1 MSSTGGR
8 RPGAADGM
16 TIGVVGPVPPRRSS
30 VAEETAWMAAQFA
43 DHGAEVR
50 LVAVTDP
57 HDGLDQVPGQL
68 PWPSSETVSTVA
80 EWRVGTEGAERA
92 GLRVLS
98 GADAVL
104 VHYQMGRFG
113 HAGLHGPDDSAGS
126 PLVRFLQRCPAP
138 TVLVLHDVPSATDPA
153 GRDEI
158 RHLVRLADAV
168 VVHSEV
174 ARRRARAASADIDL
188 TLTGR
193 SGSDDLDRVHIVPR
207 AAVLGA
213 PTATPHSGT
222 PRPGRAPRD
231 GNPSVLTFGFLDPE
245 KAVEDAIVAVAELDD
260 LSAPVRY
267 EVCGPTA
274 TDVVDLEGEHYR
286 SGLRIL
292 AKALKVDDRVLVH
305 DGYLP
310 SSALARKLREADVVV
325 LPYQSHDTT
334 SSAALVEALAAG
346 RPVVATAFPHAV
358 ELLSDGAGILV
369 APGDRAAMT
378 SAIRTVLARPRTA
391 AAMSERAAE
400 VGALFRPD
408 RVTEAYLDVLRT
420 LQHEVDLRAA
430 GTPPRHPA
438 LPGADRPGPAS
449 EPLTA

>member
-1 MSSTGGR
+1 MSTAGGTW
-8 RPGAADGM
+8 PVAADGL
-16 TIGVVGPVPPRRSS
+16 TIGVVGPVPPHRSS
-30 VAEETAWMAAQFA
+30 IAEETSWMASQLAARGA
-43 DHGAEVR
+43 DVR
-50 LVAVTDP
+50 LVAVTDQQDP
-57 HDGLDQVPGQL
+57 HDRPPGRL
-68 PWPSSETVSTVA
+68 AWTTSDRISTVA
-80 EWRVGTEGAERA
+80 EWRAGTEGAERA

-98 GADAVL
+98 GADAVV
-104 VHYQMGRFG
+104 VHHQLARHG
-113 HAGLHGPDDSAGS
+113 HGGLHGPDDAAGS

-153 GRDEI
+153 HREEI
-158 RHLVRLADAV
+158 ARLVRLADAV
-168 VVHSEV
+168 VVQSEV
-174 ARRRARAASADIDL
+174 ARRRTLAAAGGDIDL
-188 TLTGR
+188 TGTGR
-193 SGSDDLDRVHIVPR
+193 QWSDALDRVHIVPR

-213 PTATPHSGT
+213 PTATPHSGM

-231 GNPSVLTFGFLDPE
+231 GVPNVLTFGFLDPD
-245 KAVEDAIVAVAELDD
+245 KAVEDAVVAVAELDD

-274 TDVVDLEGEHYR
+274 SEVLDLEGEHYR

-310 SSALARKLREADVVV
+310 TSALARKLAGADVVV

-369 APGDRAAMT
+369 APGDRGAMT

-391 AAMSERAAE
+391 AAMSQRAAE
-400 VGALFRPD
+400 VGRQFHPD
-408 RVTEAYLDVLRT
+408 RVLDAYLDLLGSLRS
-420 LQHEVDLRAA
+420 EVDLRDAA
-430 GTPPRHPA
+430 TPPRHPA
-438 LPGADRPGPAS
+438 LPGSSS

>member
-1 MSSTGGR
+1 MTTTGGTR
-8 RPGAADGM
+8 SDAANGL
-16 TIGVVGPVPPRRSS
+16 TIGVVGPVPPHRSS
-30 VAEETAWMAAQFA
+30 VAEETAWMASQFA
-43 DHGAEVR
+43 ERGAEVR

-57 HDGLDQVPGQL
+57 HDGTHRSPGQL
-68 PWPSSETVSTVA
+68 PWTSSDKISTVA
-80 EWRVGTEGAERA
+80 EWRTGTEGAERA

-98 GADAVL
+98 GADAVVIHHQL
-104 VHYQMGRFG
+104 TRHG
-113 HAGLHGPDDSAGS
+113 HGGLHGPDDAAGS

-158 RHLVRLADAV
+158 SRLVRLADAV
-168 VVHSEV
+168 VVQSEV
-174 ARRRARAASADIDL
+174 ARRRTLAAGDIDL
-188 TLTGR
+188 TLSDR
-193 SGSDDLDRVHIVPR
+193 SGSNDHDRVHVVPR

-213 PTATPHSGT
+213 PTATPHSGL
-222 PRPGRAPRD
+222 PQPGRTLRD
-231 GNPSVLTFGFLDPE
+231 GTPNVLTFGFLDPD
-245 KAVEDAIVAVAELDD
+245 KAVEDAVVAIAELND

-274 TDVVDLEGEHYR
+274 SDVVDLEGEHYR

-292 AKALKVDDRVLVH
+292 AKALKVDDRVQVQ

-310 SSALARKLREADVVV
+310 ASALARKLAEADAIV

-391 AAMSERAAE
+391 AAMSQRAAE
-400 VGALFRPD
+400 VGQQFHPD
-408 RVTEAYLDVLRT
+408 RILDAYLDL
-420 LQHEVDLRAA
+420 LGSLHHDVDLRDSA
-430 GTPPRHPA
+430 TSSRHPA
-438 LPGADRPGPAS
+438 LPGSDRPGTQS
-449 EPLTA
+449 ESLTA

>member
-1 MSSTGGR
+1 MSTTGGT
-8 RPGAADGM
+8 RPAAADGL
-16 TIGVVGPVPPRRSS
+16 TIGVVGPVPPHRSNM
-30 VAEETAWMAAQFA
+30 AEETAWMASKFA
-43 DHGAEVR
+43 ERGAEVR
-50 LVAVTDP
+50 LVAVTD
-57 HDGLDQVPGQL
+57 HQDANDRQPGRL
-68 PWPSSETVSTVA
+68 PWTSSDQISTVA
-80 EWRVGTEGAERA
+80 EWRAGTEGAERA
-92 GLRVLS
+92 GLRVLA
-98 GADAVL
+98 GADAVV
-104 VHYQMGRFG
+104 VHHQLSRHG
-113 HAGLHGPDDSAGS
+113 HGGLHGPDDAAGS

-153 GRDEI
+153 SRDEI
-158 RHLVRLADAV
+158 QRLVRLADAV
-168 VVHSEV
+168 IVQSEV
-174 ARRRARAASADIDL
+174 ARRRTLAADGDVDL
-188 TLTGR
+188 TLSGR
-193 SGSDDLDRVHIVPR
+193 SRSDDHDRVHIVPR

-213 PTATPHSGT
+213 PTATPHSGM
-222 PRPGRAPRD
+222 PRPGRASRD
-231 GNPSVLTFGFLDPE
+231 GMPTVLTFGFLDPE
-245 KAVEDAIVAVAELDD
+245 KAVEDAVVAVAELDD

-274 TDVVDLEGEHYR
+274 SDVLDLEGEHYR

-292 AKALKVDDRVLVH
+292 AKALKVDDRVLVQ

-310 SSALARKLREADVVV
+310 ASALARKLAEADAVV

-391 AAMSERAAE
+391 AAMSQRAAE
-400 VGALFRPD
+400 VGRQFHPD
-408 RVTEAYLDVLRT
+408 RVLDAYLDLLGSLRN
-420 LQHEVDLRAA
+420 EVDLRAA
-430 GTPPRHPA
+430 STPPRHGA
-438 LPGADRPGPAS
+438 LPDAEVQGNRS